1 MFLEPIFLKSTLFPI
16 PLPNLLNYNCHP
28 LHSRPVCISTSFVH
42 RDFSIWRRNPASN
55 AEWVRVATILLAVQL
70 LAFAGEALRLPG
82 LLDGFTM
89 VWPIVLLLFGSVLV
103 VFAITEICKWE
114 ELK

>member
-1 MFLEPIFLKSTLFPI
+1 M
-16 PLPNLLNYNCHP
+16 
-28 LHSRPVCISTSFVH
+28 H

-55 AEWVRVATILLAVQL
+55 AEWVRCASCLLAIQL
-70 LAFAGEALRLPG
+70 LAFAGDALRLPG
-82 LLDGFTM
+82 LLDGFAK
-89 VWPIVLLLFGSVLV
+89 VWPIVLLLFGSVLA